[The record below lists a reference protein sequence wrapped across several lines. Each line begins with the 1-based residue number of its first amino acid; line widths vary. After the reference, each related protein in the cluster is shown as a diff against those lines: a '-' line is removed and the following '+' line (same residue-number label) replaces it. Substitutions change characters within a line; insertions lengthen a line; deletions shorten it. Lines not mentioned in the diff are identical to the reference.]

1 MKRKT
6 PKTYKSRRPL
16 KILITVLLS
25 LILAFIITAVG
36 LFFGLRRYI
45 VEDPD
50 GGIHL
55 EIPWLEEE

>member
-1 MKRKT
+1 M
-6 PKTYKSRRPL
+6 

-45 VEDPD
+45 VEDTD

-55 EIPWLEEE
+55 EIPWLEE